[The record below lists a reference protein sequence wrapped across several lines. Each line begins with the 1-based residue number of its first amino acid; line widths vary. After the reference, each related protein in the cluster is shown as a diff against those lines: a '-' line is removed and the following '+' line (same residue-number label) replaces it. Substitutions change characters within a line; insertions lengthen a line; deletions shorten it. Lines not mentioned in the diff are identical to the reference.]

1 MPPSVLVTGSTGLLG
16 RAVVQH
22 FTQRHWTVHA
32 ASFSRGEAGTHVKID
47 LRDQSAVVAMM
58 QSLRPT
64 VVIHCAAER
73 RPDVCEKDAGSE
85 VLNVDSVWFV
95 GKAASQSG
103 ASFIHIST
111 DYLFD
116 GKSPP
121 YFPDSPVSPL
131 NAYGRQ
137 KVRGEYAAMAS
148 HPSAVVLRV
157 PVLFGPTED
166 LRESA
171 VTAFAEVAREG
182 DKSPTV
188 DDWQIR
194 VPTFTPDIAATLC
207 NIASALTG
215 NPPPGAAGEGLEP
228 SQLKGIFQY
237 SSKDS
242 TTRYRLVQAFGEMLG
257 VGVGHVVKQEGM
269 PPGAIRP
276 YDCMLDTGRLDRAG
290 LSAPCTNMLEAFKV
304 VLKL

>member
-16 RAVVQH
+16 RAIVTH
-22 FTQRHWTVHA
+22 FQAKGWTVHS
-32 ASFSRGEAGTHVKID
+32 ASFSRGGPEAHKVD
-47 LRDQSAVVAMM
+47 LRDQSAVTALI
-58 QSLRPT
+58 QTLKPS
-64 VVIHCAAER
+64 VVIHSAAER
-73 RPDVCEKDAGSE
+73 RPDVCEKDPGSD
-85 VLNVDSVWFV
+85 VLNVDTVWFV
-95 GKAASQSG
+95 GKAAHGIG
-103 ASFIHIST
+103 ASLIHIST

-116 GKSPP
+116 GTSPP
-121 YFPDSPVSPL
+121 YFPHSPVSPL

-148 HPSAVVLRV
+148 HPGAVVLRV
-157 PVLFGPTED
+157 PVLFGPTPD

-182 DKSPTV
+182 DKTPTV

-194 VPTFTPDIAATLC
+194 VPTFTPDIAATLY
-207 NIASALTG
+207 NLASALTG
-215 NPPPGAAGEGLEP
+215 SPPPDATGEGLEP
-228 SQLKGIFQY
+228 SKLTGIFQY

-242 TTRYRLVQAFGEMLG
+242 TTRYKLVTLFGELLG

-269 PPGAIRP
+269 PSGAIRP
-276 YDCMLDTGRLDRAG
+276 YDCMLDTGRLDKAG
-290 LSAPCTNMLEAFKV
+290 LSAPCTSMVEAFKA